1 MTPYSNR
8 ETEMRPPTLL
18 EALLYPEKYREDLP
32 TSQIVADL
40 KVDINGVARYKAQL
54 QAGKSLRPIVVVK
67 HPHTKLYAVID
78 GHHRFFAQLESGQP
92 TIACAVIPDL
102 TGLLYELSKEGWLQ
116 PPPSVTK
123 YLRKP
128 ILELQNTLKQFILNF
143 QQNPTKLQQIMQNW
157 LKNQHKSRG
166 IN

>member
-1 MTPYSNR
+1 
-8 ETEMRPPTLL
+8 MRPPNLL

-32 TSQIVADL
+32 TSQIVADP

-67 HPHTKLYAVID
+67 HPRTSLYAVID
-78 GHHRFFAQLESGQP
+78 GHHRFFAQLEFGQS
-92 TIACAVIPDL
+92 TIACAVIMDL
-102 TGLLYELSKEGWLQ
+102 TGLLYDLSKEGWFQ

-128 ILELQNTLKQFILNF
+128 VLEFQNTLRQFILNF
-143 QQNPTKLQQIMQNW
+143 QLNPIKLQQIMQNW
-157 LKNQHKSRG
+157 LQNQHESQR
-166 IN
+166 ID